1 MLDGIV
7 FFIKLDNIISIVV
20 SKINNYIILM
30 NEWFNPYNA
39 YKCCNKLN
47 LYVTTNHRG
56 YSHMVCTNTYKC
68 CHDQILCVAILQ
80 RLLLHVTNT

>member
-1 MLDGIV
+1 
-7 FFIKLDNIISIVV
+7 
-20 SKINNYIILM
+20 M

-47 LYVTTNHRG
+47 LYVATNHTG

-68 CHDQILCVAILQ
+68 CHD
-80 RLLLHVTNT
+80 